1 MSSTNLPQRIFCS
14 GSPGS
19 RWSAITQRLWALP
32 NFNRTDIN
40 FHTRYDRWDTRKKK
54 IAKYFHHGSYFEHNT
69 PLPVTL
75 DVAKLD
81 ATYADPSAGTMIHRS
96 HQYAFILD
104 AIKEMYPN
112 DWIWLIYRPDF
123 ECYTQWIKCGGFYI
137 DYPDYSFYQDEPTM
151 MSEIAKQNNAKLAWV
166 RKHNLK
172 WEPLNEQWDLEN
184 FGFCYQ
190 SNNDKALENIL
201 CCLYKGNEQN

>member
-1 MSSTNLPQRIFCS
+1 MSSMNLPKRIFVS

-40 FHTRYDRWDTRKKK
+40 FHTQYTRYDPRKKK
-54 IAKYFHHGSYFEHNT
+54 FQDYFHHGTYFEHNT
-69 PLPVTL
+69 SQPVTL
-75 DVAKLD
+75 DEAKLD
-81 ATYADPSAGTMIHRS
+81 ATYADPNAGTMMHRS
-96 HQYAFILD
+96 HQYPFILD
-104 AIKEMYPN
+104 SIKERYPN

-151 MSEIAKQNNAKLAWV
+151 MREITKQNNAKLAWV
-166 RKHNLK
+166 RKHNLT
-172 WEPLNEQWDLEN
+172 WYPLSEQWDLEN
-184 FGFCYQ
+184 FGFCSQ
-190 SNNDKALENIL
+190 PSRDKFVENIL